1 MTLKYFENLNWMP
14 QPEAD
19 TRKMAVTSHC
29 GGNQRNINGDTKE
42 TVSGAWPRAAKLE
55 VAFDV
60 ATAVTQ

>member
-14 QPEAD
+14 QAD

-42 TVSGAWPRAAKLE
+42 TVSRAAKLE

-60 ATAVTQ
+60 ATVAAVTQ